1 MKVARYLC
9 NCKVMFYDY
18 CECKHLALTPLLGI
32 VTRLQ
37 IESEVL
43 YPAVSALFA
52 IQTVTKIVCMLEM
65 GLHERT
71 HKMQ

>member
-1 MKVARYLC
+1 MKVARHLC

-18 CECKHLALTPLLGI
+18 WECKHLALTPLLGN

-37 IESEVL
+37 IESEVP
-43 YPAVSALFA
+43 YPVSALFA
-52 IQTVTKIVCMLEM
+52 IQTVTKIVCMLEVD
-65 GLHERT
+65 LHERT

>member
-1 MKVARYLC
+1 MQ
-9 NCKVMFYDY
+9 
-18 CECKHLALTPLLGI
+18 HLALTALLGN
-32 VTRLQ
+32 VTTLQ
-37 IESEVL
+37 IESEVP
-43 YPAVSALFA
+43 YPVSALFA

>member
-1 MKVARYLC
+1 M
-9 NCKVMFYDY
+9 
-18 CECKHLALTPLLGI
+18 ALIPLLGN

-37 IESEVL
+37 IESEVP
-43 YPAVSALFA
+43 YPVSALFA